1 MRSNPNL
8 PVCMAK
14 GFYITLKHIF
24 FQVNFM
30 YIHSVHIYLCFVFAF
45 QVLTEVSTHA
55 YKSAGNIVEDKMEQD
70 ISDDDFNLTKPANLI
85 RTTNRLREKTR
96 PAEPKDFARRPDQQN
111 QQTSREDQT
120 SRTNRSDV

>member
-1 MRSNPNL
+1 
-8 PVCMAK
+8 
-14 GFYITLKHIF
+14 
-24 FQVNFM
+24 M
-30 YIHSVHIYLCFVFAF
+30 YIHIYLCFVFAF
-45 QVLTEVSTHA
+45 QVLTEASTHA

-120 SRTNRSDV
+120 SRTNRSDVLGIYMNSTNKKCLIIVMINEIQ